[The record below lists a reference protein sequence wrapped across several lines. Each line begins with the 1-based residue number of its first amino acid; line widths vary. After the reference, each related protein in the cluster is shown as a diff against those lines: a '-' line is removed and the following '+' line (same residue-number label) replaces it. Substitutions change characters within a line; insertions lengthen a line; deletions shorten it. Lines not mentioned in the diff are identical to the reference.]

1 MLHIDSRSLEPLPRP
16 QNPPDHDHSHRRSI
30 HQRRPVHRL
39 HRKIPS
45 RDRRQTH
52 DGRHERDKRARYYTN
67 GPGQLS
73 KMPWPRLETSRCH
86 EHADEDGDGESDEG
100 SNSADTEEC
109 AGCKSPAQ
117 NEEEQDYADAAID
130 DDGVDG
136 GACAGVY
143 GRYEFAEGKDTVAGV
158 CEGNAGCGDHAA
170 LTHGEAGDD
179 GESEDGEGDG
189 LRENLDSIG
198 GEGLA

>member
-1 MLHIDSRSLEPLPRP
+1 
-16 QNPPDHDHSHRRSI
+16 
-30 HQRRPVHRL
+30 
-39 HRKIPS
+39 
-45 RDRRQTH
+45 
-52 DGRHERDKRARYYTN
+52 
-67 GPGQLS
+67 
-73 KMPWPRLETSRCH
+73 MPWPRLETSRCH
-86 EHADEDGDGESDEG
+86 EHADEDWDGESDEG

-143 GRYEFAEGKDTVAGV
+143 GRYEFAEGKDAVAGV

-198 GEGLA
+198 GEGLAQIGGDAAVDVDDGVGCDEGKEPAELWRVVSNLQEATMDAGRTKTPEVDVMTIARGAAMFALLHSSER